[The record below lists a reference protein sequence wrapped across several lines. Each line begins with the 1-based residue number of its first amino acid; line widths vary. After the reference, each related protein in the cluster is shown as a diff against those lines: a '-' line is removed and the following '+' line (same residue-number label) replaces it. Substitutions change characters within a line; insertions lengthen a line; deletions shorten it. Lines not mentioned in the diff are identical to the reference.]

1 MIDVLVCLFLGASNA
16 LLERMV
22 ESERFDR
29 RFAKIAKSTIKV
41 NMLLIF
47 LIRNNGLFE
56 FITQIIQSL

>member
-1 MIDVLVCLFLGASNA
+1 MIDVLVWLFLGASNA

-41 NMLLIF
+41 NNFLIF